1 MMTFLAVILGLLSL
15 LVFMLIIRKAIDD
28 SKTSHKLDILI
39 QEIRLLRKEIKEN
52 KHIIDKRL

>member
-28 SKTSHKLDILI
+28 SKTSQKLDVLI

>member
-1 MMTFLAVILGLLSL
+1 MMTFLAVILGLFSL

>member
-1 MMTFLAVILGLLSL
+1 MMMFLVLIIWFLSL
-15 LVFMLIIRKAIDD
+15 LVFMLIIRKAIDG
-28 SKTSHKLDILI
+28 SRAVSKLDELI

>member
-1 MMTFLAVILGLLSL
+1 MMTFLAVILGLVSL